1 MLGRKRLAALL
12 ATALG
17 CLSCQGEAPAGAAPS
32 ASGSAAGPA
41 TSAGAG
47 SAKADPNRVITVGA
61 PVTEIVYAIGAG
73 DKVIA
78 VDLTS
83 AFPPEAAQKPKIGY
97 QRTLAAEAIL
107 SQKPGLIL
115 LTAEAGPP
123 AAIEQLQ
130 GTGLPVHVIPS
141 EDSLAG
147 SEKKI
152 RAVAKVLG
160 MVDAGEALVKRMN
173 GEAEA
178 SKALLA
184 QTKTKPRVVFI
195 YSRSPGA
202 LMVAGRNTPADS
214 LITAAGGE
222 NPIQGYEG
230 FKPLTAESL
239 AAAAPDVLLVPD
251 HSMESLGGAKGVIAQ
266 PGAALTPAGK
276 NGKVVTMEDALVIGF
291 GPRSGAA
298 IGMLARKI
306 HPELA
311 GTGDA
316 AAGAAA
322 TGALRPPDR

>member
-1 MLGRKRLAALL
+1 MIEKKALASLL
-12 ATALG
+12 FAALG

-32 ASGSAAGPA
+32 SSSAAAAPGASGAPGAAA
-41 TSAGAG
+41 
-47 SAKADPNRVITVGA
+47 AKADSNRIVVVGG
-61 PVTEIVYAIGAG
+61 PLTEIVYALGAG
-73 DKVIA
+73 DKVVA

-83 AFPPEAAQKPKIGY
+83 VYPPEAAQKPKVGY

-115 LTAEAGPP
+115 LASEAGPP

-130 GTGLPVHVIPS
+130 STGLAVHVIPS
-141 EDSLAG
+141 EDSLPG
-147 SEKKI
+147 VEKKI
-152 RAVAKVLG
+152 RGVAKVLG
-160 MVDAGEALVKRMN
+160 VVDAGEALVKKLN
-173 GEAEA
+173 TEAEA
-178 SKALLA
+178 SRALLSSA
-184 QTKTKPRVVFI
+184 KTKPKVVFI

-202 LMVAGRNTPADS
+202 LMVAGRNTPADA
-214 LITAAGGE
+214 LIAAAGGE

-239 AAAAPDVLLVPD
+239 TAAAPDVLLVPD
-251 HSMESLGGAKGVIAQ
+251 HSMESLGGAAGVIGQ

-298 IGMLARKI
+298 IGALARKI

-311 GTGDA
+311 TA
-316 AAGAAA
+316 
-322 TGALRPPDR
+322 PPDR